1 MVKTKSG
8 GTAAVEE
15 DLLHRAEVPP
25 ELNGLRLDAVCAR
38 LFDEWSRSR
47 IQTWITEGRVQV
59 NGTVTD
65 KGRVLVKAGDVLDLE
80 AQAEADTRVLPEV
93 MKLEVIY
100 EDKAI
105 AIINKPAGLTVHP
118 GAGISSGTLQNA
130 LLHRWP
136 KTAEVPRAGLVHR
149 LDKDTSGLLV
159 IALTLPAHTR
169 LVAMIAGHD
178 VRREYDAVVHGA
190 LVSGGT
196 ISTLMGRHPN
206 DRIKMAV
213 LERGGREAVTH
224 YRIQERFA
232 AHTHL
237 RVKLETGRT
246 HQIRV
251 HMSHLKHPIVGD
263 STYGGDVVRGRGMD
277 EGLRAVLKAFPRQ
290 ALHARELALE
300 HPISGKEISCSV
312 EPPKDMQ
319 SLIKTLRDHAKALN
333 IMTRKR

>member
-8 GTAAVEE
+8 GVAAVGE
-15 DLLHRAEVPP
+15 DPLRRAEVPP

-38 LFDEWSRSR
+38 LFNEWSRSR
-47 IQTWITEGRVQV
+47 IQSWIADGHMQV

-80 AQAEADTRVLPEV
+80 VQAEADTRVLPEP
-93 MKLEVIY
+93 MKLEVVY

-118 GAGISSGTLQNA
+118 GAGISAGTLQNA

-190 LVSGGT
+190 LVSGGSINT
-196 ISTLMGRHPN
+196 QMGRHTT
-206 DRIKMAV
+206 DRVKMAV
-213 LERGGREAVTH
+213 LDRGGREAITH
-224 YRIQERFA
+224 YRIQERFV

-251 HMSHLKHPIVGD
+251 HMAHIKHPIIGD

-277 EGLRAVLKAFPRQ
+277 EDLRATLKAFPRQ
-290 ALHARELALE
+290 ALHARELTLE
-300 HPISGKEISCSV
+300 HPITGKEVSCSI

-319 SLIKTLRDHAKALN
+319 GLIKTLRDHARAVN
-333 IMTRKR
+333 SATRKR